1 MKSVRQFKSQP
12 LFPPPT
18 TRAHCVS
25 EIRVTYE
32 GIHENILVRP
42 PNLSMGGMFIST
54 NRKFPEGAVL
64 NLRFRLTRTGKEV
77 QARAEVRH
85 CQPGVGI
92 GVEFVGISLDAQQ
105 DIADEIGRGK
115 GEPKRLRTKT
125 RKPKLVS
132 R

>member
-1 MKSVRQFKSQP
+1 MKSARQPKSQP
-12 LFPPPT
+12 SFSPPT
-18 TRAHCVS
+18 TRAQCVS
-25 EIRVTYE
+25 EIRVIYE

-54 NRKFPEGAVL
+54 NRRFPEGAVL

-77 QARAEVRH
+77 QTRAEVRH

-92 GVEFVGISLDAQQ
+92 GVEFIGISPAAQKQ
-105 DIADEIGRGK
+105 IADEMGPSGSQRK
-115 GEPKRLRTKT
+115 GSAAKT
-125 RKPKLVS
+125 RKMKLVS